1 MKPEAFLD
9 HSLIHNRSVCTGIRK
24 LSGTVYRGVDIH
36 CLDIHGRL
44 QFNFAAVV
52 CGKYV
57 EFSTLRAAQKFIRG
71 AF

>member
-1 MKPEAFLD
+1 MKPEDFID
-9 HSLIHNRSVCTGIRK
+9 HSLINNRSTCTGHK
-24 LSGTVYRGVDIH
+24 KMAGCVYRGIDIH
-36 CLDIHGRL
+36 CLDHHQRL

-52 CGKYV
+52 CGRYV